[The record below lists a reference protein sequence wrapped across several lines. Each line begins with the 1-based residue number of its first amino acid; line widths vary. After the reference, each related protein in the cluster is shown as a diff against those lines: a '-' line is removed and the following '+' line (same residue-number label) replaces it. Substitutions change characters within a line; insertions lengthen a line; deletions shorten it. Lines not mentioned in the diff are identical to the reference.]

1 MSGGCDVAISLF
13 CASYV
18 GCPCG
23 LSCEG
28 CYIGIRR
35 ALVPRNAILWIPPGP
50 EGSNGSR
57 LVCVQRSTGAWL
69 FLGLWAISS

>member
-1 MSGGCDVAISLF
+1 MSGGCEVAISLF

-23 LSCEG
+23 HCCEE

-35 ALVPRNAILWIPPGP
+35 ALVPRNAIL
-50 EGSNGSR
+50 
-57 LVCVQRSTGAWL
+57 
-69 FLGLWAISS
+69 